1 MLSPDRVVRA
11 WQNPVPHV
19 LSLKVGLCKLAHG
32 LSETRDSAITLSK
45 LQSDDIAQ
53 ETFLYEITTALATT
67 NHLLG
72 CLKPLVVTIGQ
83 VTLPFLTQGWTHL

>member
-11 WQNPVPHV
+11 WQNLAPHV

-45 LQSDDIAQ
+45 LQSDDTAQ
-53 ETFLYEITTALATT
+53 EFLYEITTALATT
-67 NHLLG
+67 DHLLG
-72 CLKPLVVTIGQ
+72 CLSPLVVTIGQ